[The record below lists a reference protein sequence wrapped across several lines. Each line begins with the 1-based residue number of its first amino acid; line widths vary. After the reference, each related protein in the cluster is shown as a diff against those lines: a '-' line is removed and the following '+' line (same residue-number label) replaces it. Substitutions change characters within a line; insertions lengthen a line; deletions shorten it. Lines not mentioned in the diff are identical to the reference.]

1 MMCEIMGLEGFGH
14 IVVSTI
20 ILLIVGLTITL
31 KFGMPKNRKKLQA
44 LIFNNNSIFEKSR
57 FRVF

>member
-20 ILLIVGLTITL
+20 ILLIVGLTTTL

>member
-14 IVVSTI
+14 IVVSMI